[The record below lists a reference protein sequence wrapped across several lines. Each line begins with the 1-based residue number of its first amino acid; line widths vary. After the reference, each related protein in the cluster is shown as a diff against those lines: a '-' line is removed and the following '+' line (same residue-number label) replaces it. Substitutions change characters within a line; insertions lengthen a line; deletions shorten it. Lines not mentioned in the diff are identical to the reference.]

1 MTPPFDLCY
10 SSNPL
15 VVQLFNEAGIK
26 VQSPA
31 MYERETLSGTEI
43 RKRML
48 NGEPWKNL
56 VPPTVVQV
64 LKEIDGVERL
74 CQISQ
79 KD

>member
-26 VQSPA
+26 VQSPT

-43 RKRML
+43 RRRML
-48 NGEPWKNL
+48 TGEPWKDL
-56 VPPTVVQV
+56 VPPSVVQV
-64 LKEIDGVERL
+64 LKEIDGVDRL
-74 CQISQ
+74 RQISQ